1 VDEGDVVNLAATAS
15 DPEGQGLT
23 YTWTQVSGPAVTLGG
38 SSTATPSFT
47 APEGLTNTAIVLQ
60 CTVSDG
66 TSTTVDTV
74 TINVNRDN
82 DAPSI
87 DAGSTQT
94 VNEGDVVNLAAT
106 ASDPEGQGLTYTWTQ
121 VSGPA
126 VTLSGASTATPS
138 FTAPEGLTNT
148 AIVLQCTVSDGT
160 NTTVDTVTV
169 NVNRDNDAP
178 SIDAGSTQTVDEG
191 DVVNLAATASDP
203 EGQGLTYIWTQVSG
217 PAVTLSNASTATPS
231 FTAPEGLATTAI
243 VLQCSVSDGTDTAID
258 TVTITVNAHDDAP
271 SVDAGSDRSARH
283 GEVVSLAATASDPED
298 RPLSYTWIQRS
309 GPPVSLL
316 NANTATPSFVAPNLA
331 KDDVLVFEVAA
342 TDGTATVIDTVSVAV
357 AAVELTFQPS
367 AAHESSPVDIAP
379 QTQADELDP
388 ADASSIA
395 PGAVPATPN
404 PSTDPAAAPA
414 HAPAS
419 PATTLENAMIVQPSA
434 ELAAPGLVIATV
446 SPAEVTAPPALP
458 AANAG
463 LHAATF
469 DGDFFAAFHEDAAE
483 VAADLEAV
491 QRDVDAA
498 TTAAPQDPP
507 SAATP
512 QAMMAAMWSVARA
525 VQPVDQSDPRHGAS
539 DRRRDDERRDGDRA

>member
-1 VDEGDVVNLAATAS
+1 
-15 DPEGQGLT
+15 
-23 YTWTQVSGPAVTLGG
+23 
-38 SSTATPSFT
+38 
-47 APEGLTNTAIVLQ
+47 
-60 CTVSDG
+60 
-66 TSTTVDTV
+66 
-74 TINVNRDN
+74 
-82 DAPSI
+82 
-87 DAGSTQT
+87 
-94 VNEGDVVNLAAT
+94 AAT

-178 SIDAGSTQTVDEG
+178 SVDAGATQTVDEG
-191 DVVNLAATASDP
+191 DVVTLAATASDP
-203 EGQGLTYIWTQVSG
+203 EGQGLAYAWTQVSGPAVTLSGASTATPSFTAPEGLANTAIVLQCTVSDGTNTTVDTVTVTVNADNDAPAVDAGSNQTVDEGDVVTLAATASDPESQGLTYAWTQVSG

-331 KDDVLVFEVAA
+331 NDAVLVFEVAVS
-342 TDGTATVIDTVSVAV
+342 DGTTTVIDTVSVAV

-367 AAHESSPVDIAP
+367 AAHESSPVAIAP
-379 QTQADELDP
+379 QTPADELDSANAPSITP
-388 ADASSIA
+388 AAA
-395 PGAVPATPN
+395 AATN
-404 PSTDPAAAPA
+404 PSTDFDAAPA

-419 PATTLENAMIVQPSA
+419 PATTLENAMNVQPAA
-434 ELAAPGLVIATV
+434 ELAAPDLVIATV
-446 SPAEVTAPPALP
+446 SPTEVTAPPAAP
-458 AANAG
+458 ATNAG
-463 LHAATF
+463 LHAAMF
-469 DGDFFAAFHEDAAE
+469 DGDFFAAFHESAAE

-498 TTAAPQDPP
+498 ATAAPQDPP

-525 VQPVDQSDPRHGAS
+525 VQPVDQSDARPGSS